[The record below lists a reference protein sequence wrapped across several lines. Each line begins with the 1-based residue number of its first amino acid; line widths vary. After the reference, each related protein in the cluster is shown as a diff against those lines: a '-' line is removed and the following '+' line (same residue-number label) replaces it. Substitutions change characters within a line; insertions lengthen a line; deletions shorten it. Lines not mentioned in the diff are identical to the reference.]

1 MKKKANVAD
10 GKPGDIAD
18 VPVAQT
24 ALKPEMDDL
33 ALIPGEGD
41 ENLEHVVQRLSRVVA
56 RLEVAFD
63 GHVRAGERRAPGRL
77 LPRIDGEIPAHREQP
92 RRKVVADPVG
102 ILPAQPEERL
112 LDDIPR
118 RLQVSKEPPRIAEQ
132 RLLVPL
138 QRVDYPVG
146 FWRPNHW
153 ASTGDNGRTA
163 GLLGWR
169 ASIPGSTPGF
179 ARIVACSALPGQS
192 PFAARSK
199 ATSRSLEGAPKSTA
213 WCGCV
218 TFRALKAVPRH

>member
-41 ENLEHVVQRLSRVVA
+41 ENLEHVVQRLLRLVA

-112 LDDIPR
+112 LDDIAGR
-118 RLQVSKEPPRIAEQ
+118 VQVAEQ
-132 RLLVPL
+132 PAGVADQGPLVQF
-138 QRVDYPVG
+138 QRVDHPLG
-146 FWRPNHW
+146 FRRPAHGPPTW
-153 ASTGDNGRTA
+153 ITDGPWIS
-163 GLLGWR
+163 
-169 ASIPGSTPGF
+169 
-179 ARIVACSALPGQS
+179 
-192 PFAARSK
+192 
-199 ATSRSLEGAPKSTA
+199 
-213 WCGCV
+213 
-218 TFRALKAVPRH
+218 